1 MSQLTFERLATQ
13 LPAGSVEF
21 VGNNQVKINCS
32 ILTGDNINLSSS
44 IVETLAKLLRGAA
57 TLNDEINNER
67 QQLGKYPINFVEQ
80 NINAFGDSQIQNA
93 FMSFTCT
100 IQVNTTSYIENLID
114 PSSDDTQTN

>member
-1 MSQLTFERLATQ
+1 MTQLTFERLATQ
-13 LPAGSVEF
+13 LPAGSIEF

-44 IVETLAKLLRGAA
+44 IVEALAKLLRGAA

-67 QQLGKYPINFVEQ
+67 QQQGKQPINFVEQ
-80 NINAFGDSQIQNA
+80 TINAYGDSQNQSTL
-93 FMSFTCT
+93 MSFTCS
-100 IQVNTTSYIENLID
+100 IQVNTGSYIENLID